1 MKIISKYNKK
11 DFYDYLGFQYDT
23 SDDIVYLRQI
33 PTAKAR
39 GLALKNNVL

>member
-1 MKIISKYNKK
+1 MEWNYKNVIITVES
-11 DFYDYLGFQYDT
+11 
-23 SDDIVYLRQI
+23 QI